1 MQNSRIVLAPPER
14 RELRR
19 RAGRRSGRADD
30 AKRARLILG
39 LAGGQTYGEILNTLA
54 CSQNYI
60 MRWKSRFLEQ
70 RIGGPYARHQGRQPG
85 QKAAQ
90 VEAPLLHYTRR
101 GPPDG
106 SPHSS

>member
-19 RAGRRSGRADD
+19 RSGRRSGRADD

-39 LAGGQTYGEILNTLA
+39 LAGGQTYGEIMNTLA

-60 MRWKSRFLEQ
+60 VRWKSRFLEQ
-70 RIGGPYARHQGRQPG
+70 RIGGLYARHQGSKPAHN
-85 QKAAQ
+85 AAQ
-90 VEAPLLHYTRR
+90 PQGRNTNYSLH
-101 GPPDG
+101 G
-106 SPHSS
+106 